1 MAKAL
6 VNGITITY
14 EDVGEGEDVLV
25 LVHGHPFNRTM
36 WRPQVDW
43 IAGLNRPRAR
53 ARDFEA
59 GLALPG
65 RYHQTEPPPQD
76 CQPARIEHED
86 EDEDEHDYGRRP
98 WRVIVP
104 DLRGYGESTVVSGKT
119 TLDVFAGD
127 IAGLLDQLDIKRVV
141 IGGLSMGGQI
151 VMEFCR
157 QYSERVR
164 GVLLAA
170 TICRAEAQEGKQ
182 QRAAMADRLLRE
194 GMGPYAEEV
203 LPKMVTPAN
212 LAALPKVAE
221 HVRTMMRSTNPIGA
235 AAAIRGRAVRPDY
248 AETLA
253 RIDVPALVVVG
264 DEDAFTT
271 RADAEQMSGLLKR
284 SELVWMKGVGH
295 MPNLERELEF
305 NDALGRLLSATR
317 SATQI
322 ANDT

>member
-6 VNGITITY
+6 VNGITIAY
-14 EDVGEGEDVLV
+14 EDVGEGENILV

-36 WRPQVDW
+36 WRPQIDW
-43 IAGLNRPRAR
+43 IAGLNRARAR
-53 ARDFEA
+53 ARFERVESLEEVVWPRDKA
-59 GLALPG
+59 
-65 RYHQTEPPPQD
+65 
-76 CQPARIEHED
+76 PAERVAHED
-86 EDEDEHDYGRRP
+86 EHEHDYGMLP

-127 IAGLLDQLDIKRVV
+127 IAGLLDQLDVKRVV

-157 QYSERVR
+157 QYPERVR

-170 TICRAEAQEGKQ
+170 TICRAETREGKQ

-194 GMGPYAEEV
+194 GMAPYAEEV

-212 LAALPKVAE
+212 LSALPGVAE
-221 HVRTMMRSTNPIGA
+221 DVRTMMRSTNPIGA
-235 AAAIRGRAVRPDY
+235 AAAIRGRAERPDY

-253 RIDVPALVVVG
+253 RIHVPALVVVG

-271 RADAEQMSGLLKR
+271 REDAEQMRGLLKK
-284 SELVWMKGVGH
+284 SELVWMKQAGH
-295 MPNLERELEF
+295 LPNLERAGEF
-305 NDALGRLLSATR
+305 NDALGGLLSATR
-317 SATQI
+317 L
-322 ANDT
+322 